1 MTKFKQLVCSHSKK
15 GNKKTCYNN
24 DSLIKMKEL
33 WNRRHP
39 DKPILEKEPIKIWSC
54 LKDNMRGICD
64 TEYCWLKQKFMKNN
78 LTNELTHYTF
88 APIAPTSWKKN
99 INEWLSSVD
108 IENVMK
114 QYEKKY
120 PNFVFIGPSPIDF
133 DKHLMYG
140 ECVWEELCKFELSK
154 YIANEKNKVGIIFNI
169 DPHYK
174 DGSHW
179 ISMFVDVKNSFIFF
193 FDSTGDKCP
202 KEVKKL
208 IDRII
213 EQGNQLDI
221 KLTYC
226 ENKKEHQHK
235 DTECGIYSIYCL
247 TELLAENLTVDDFSK
262 KRISDKDM
270 EELRNVFFNV

>member
-1 MTKFKQLVCSHSKK
+1 MTKFKQLICSHSKK
-15 GNKKTCYNN
+15 DNKKTCYNN
-24 DSLIKMKEL
+24 ESLVKMKEL
-33 WNRRHP
+33 WNHRHP
-39 DKPILEKEPIKIWSC
+39 DRPILEKEPMKIWKS
-54 LKDNMRGICD
+54 LKTNMTNVCE
-64 TEYCWLKQKFMKNN
+64 TEQCWLKQKFMKNN
-78 LTNELTHYTF
+78 LTDELIHYTF
-88 APIAPTSWKKN
+88 APTAPESWRKN
-99 INEWLSSVD
+99 PNEWLSSLD

-114 QYEKKY
+114 QYERKH

-133 DKHLMYG
+133 DKHLVYG

-154 YIANEKNKVGIIFNI
+154 HISNGKNKVGIIFNL

-202 KEVKKL
+202 KEVKRL
-208 IDRII
+208 VERII
-213 EQGNQLDI
+213 EQGKQLNIDF
-221 KLTYC
+221 KFH
-226 ENKKEHQHK
+226 ENKKEHQYQ

-247 TELLAENLTVDDFSK
+247 TELLSENSTVEDFSK

-270 EELRNVFFNV
+270 EELRKVFFNV